1 MPLQILSAKPG
12 RIPIRANGRRGK
24 FVALKGNAK
33 RRNISQGFHD
43 AKGVFHPIRGASDYD
58 PGRAGEGSRKKA
70 KAKKAPAKKKAAAKK
85 KTAKRPAKKK
95 AAARKGGKKR

>member
-1 MPLQILSAKPG
+1 MPMQILSAKPG

-24 FVALKGNAK
+24 FIPMKANK

-43 AKGVFHPIRGASDYD
+43 AKGVFHPIRAATDYD

-85 KTAKRPAKKK
+85 TAKRPAKKK
-95 AAARKGGKKR
+95 AAASKGGKKR